1 MKVYI
6 NNYRSHWLSP
16 YSIMERVLYW
26 KKWTDPEFD
35 LYDDKNKHYTNWLVP
50 TMTFIQKC
58 LDVIHPKID
67 YVKIDRWD
75 TWSMDTT
82 LSIIILPMLKQLH
95 LSKHGAP
102 IADDVDVPDEL
113 KSTVSP
119 PTEEDE
125 LDGNHF
131 KRWEYIISEMI
142 WAFEQK
148 QPDCDWE
155 DQFISGVHDRILEVS
170 QRDKDGKPMTY
181 TDKPGPNDTYKM
193 DIEGLKKHQ
202 ARIDNGLR
210 LFGKYYSGL
219 WD

>member
-6 NNYRSHWLSP
+6 NKYRSHWLSP
-16 YSIMERVLYW
+16 YSIMEVALYW

-82 LSIIILPMLKQLH
+82 LSQIILPMLKQLQ

-102 IADDVDVPDEL
+102 IADDVDVPAEIQ
-113 KSTVSP
+113 STMLP
-119 PTEEDE
+119 PTSEDE

-131 KRWEYIISEMI
+131 KRWEYIMSEMI

-155 DQFISGVHDRILEVS
+155 SQFFSGVSDRIFEVS
-170 QRDKDGKPMTY
+170 QRDKDGRPMSY
-181 TDKPGPNDTYKM
+181 TDIPGPNDTYKM
-193 DIEGLKKHQ
+193 DIEGLNKHR
-202 ARIDNGLR
+202 ARMDNGLR